1 MDFCSARAR
10 IPASACREQPT
21 EEEDLIYAVEV
32 GAFVGRLA
40 MGRELVFFE
49 DAHYLYFQRTVPSF
63 TSSTMIPESASCLR
77 ISSERLKSRRF
88 LAAWRSSLRTSISS
102 GAMRG
107 FGEPNPSLASPSAS
121 SSGSTDR

>member
-10 IPASACREQPT
+10 IPASACREQPLK
-21 EEEDLIYAVEV
+21 EEDLIYAVEV
-32 GAFVGRLA
+32 GALVGRLA
-40 MGRELVFFE
+40 MEREVVFFG
-49 DAHYLYFQRTVPSF
+49 DAHLYFQRTVPSF

-88 LAAWRSSLRTSISS
+88 LAAWRSSIRASISS

-107 FGEPNPSLASPSAS
+107 FDEPNPGLASGPAP
-121 SSGSTDR
+121 